1 MDGPQT
7 TEINLAKSD
16 QFRGSVG
23 DQQPHFTGWRG
34 TSPGLATIVYV
45 GLTSDWLA

>member
-23 DQQPHFTGWRG
+23 DQHGRILWDGGALVQG
-34 TSPGLATIVYV
+34 
-45 GLTSDWLA
+45 